1 MMSTFEKKMKAF
13 FILIRPKQYIKN
25 IFIFLPLFFVGQ
37 ITNME
42 LLANASVA
50 FVAFSLS
57 ASAVYIFND
66 YEDIK
71 DDRKHPKKKYRP
83 LAAGLISKNTALL
96 LMFILFIISFTLMAI
111 ISSKALVILSIY
123 VILNILYSLKLK
135 RIALLDVTIIAIGFV
150 LRLFVGSFAYEIP
163 LKIWIVIM
171 TFLLALFLALAKRRD
186 DVQIFKKSGNK
197 MRKSVDGYNL
207 QLIDGSMMVMS
218 AVVIVAYLLYTTSQ
232 EIIEKFQNE
241 NLYLTTLFVIF
252 GLMRY
257 LQITLV
263 EKKSGLPTE
272 TILKDKI
279 MQINLLL
286 WVLSFVWLIYM
297 TPTSYL

>member
-1 MMSTFEKKMKAF
+1 MNGIFTIM
-13 FILIRPKQYIKN
+13 RPKQYIKN

-37 ITNME
+37 VTDIE
-42 LLANASVA
+42 LFVKASLA

-96 LMFILFIISFTLMAI
+96 LMFILFIISFTLMAV
-111 ISSKALVILSIY
+111 ISLKALVILSIY

-135 RIALLDVTIIAIGFV
+135 RIAVLDVTIIAIGFV
-150 LRLFVGSFAYEIP
+150 SRLFVGSFAYEIQ
-163 LKIWIVIM
+163 LTIWIVIM
-171 TFLLALFLALAKRRD
+171 TFLLALFIALAKRRD
-186 DVQIFKKSGNK
+186 DILIFLKSGNK
-197 MRKSVDGYNL
+197 MRKSIDGYNI
-207 QLIDGSMMVMS
+207 QLVDGSMIIMS
-218 AVVIVAYLLYTTSQ
+218 SVVIVAYLLYTTSQ
-232 EIIEKFQNE
+232 EIIEKFQSE

-263 EKKSGLPTE
+263 EKNSGSPTE
-272 TILKDKI
+272 IILKDVI
-279 MQINLLL
+279 MQINLVL
-286 WVLSFVWLIYM
+286 WILSFIWIIYI
-297 TPTSYL
+297 TPISL

>member
-1 MMSTFEKKMKAF
+1 MKNLF
-13 FILIRPKQYIKN
+13 TLLRPKQYIKN

-37 ITNME
+37 VTDIE
-42 LLANASVA
+42 LFVKASLA

-83 LAAGLISKNTALL
+83 LAAGIISKNTALL
-96 LMFILFIISFTLMAI
+96 LMTILFIIGFTLMAV
-111 ISSKALVILSIY
+111 ISLKALVILSIY

-135 RIALLDVTIIAIGFV
+135 RIAVLDVTIIAIGFV
-150 LRLFVGSFAYEIP
+150 SRLFVGSFAYEIQ
-163 LKIWIVIM
+163 LTIWIVIM
-171 TFLLALFLALAKRRD
+171 TFLLALFMALAKRRD
-186 DVQIFKKSGNK
+186 DVLILKKTGSK
-197 MRKSVDGYNL
+197 MRKSIDGYNI
-207 QLIDGSMMVMS
+207 QLVDGSMIIMS
-218 AVVIVAYLLYTTSQ
+218 SVVIVAYLLYTTSQ
-232 EIIEKFQNE
+232 EIIEKFQSE

-263 EKKSGLPTE
+263 EKNSGSPTE
-272 TILKDKI
+272 IILKDAT
-279 MQINLLL
+279 MQINLVL
-286 WVLSFVWLIYM
+286 WMSSFIWIIYI
-297 TPTSYL
+297 TPTNL

>member
-1 MMSTFEKKMKAF
+1 MKHF
-13 FILIRPKQYIKN
+13 VTLLRPKQYIKN
-25 IFIFLPLFFVGQ
+25 IFIFLPLFFMGQ
-37 ITNME
+37 VTDID
-42 LLANASVA
+42 LLVKASLA

-83 LAAGLISKNTALL
+83 LAAGKISKNTALL
-96 LMFILFIISFTLMAI
+96 LMIILFVIGFTLMAV
-111 ISSKALVILSIY
+111 ISLKALVILSIY

-135 RIALLDVTIIAIGFV
+135 RIAVLDVTIIAIGFV
-150 LRLFVGSFAYEIP
+150 SRLFVGSFAYEIQ
-163 LKIWIVIM
+163 LTIWIVIM
-171 TFLLALFLALAKRRD
+171 TFLLALFMALAKRRD
-186 DVQIFKKSGNK
+186 DILIFLKSGRK
-197 MRKSVDGYNL
+197 MRKSIDGYNM
-207 QLIDGSMMVMS
+207 QLVDGSMMVMS

-232 EIIEKFQNE
+232 EIIEKFQSE

-263 EKKSGLPTE
+263 EKNSGSPTE
-272 TILKDKI
+272 IILKDTV
-279 MQINLLL
+279 MQINLVL
-286 WVLSFVWLIYM
+286 WISSFVWIIYM
-297 TPTSYL
+297 TPTFL

>member
-1 MMSTFEKKMKAF
+1 MNGIFT
-13 FILIRPKQYIKN
+13 IIRPKQYIKN
-25 IFIFLPLFFVGQ
+25 TFILLPLFFAGQ

-42 LLANASVA
+42 LLINALMA

-66 YEDIK
+66 YKDIK
-71 DDRKHPKKKYRP
+71 EDRKHPKKKYRP
-83 LAAGLISKNTALL
+83 LASGLISKNVALSLMTIL
-96 LMFILFIISFTLMAI
+96 LIMGFSLMAI
-111 ISSKALVILSIY
+111 ISLEALVILGIY
-123 VILNILYSLKLK
+123 VILNISYSLKLK
-135 RIALLDVTIIAIGFV
+135 RIALLDVIIIAIGFV

-186 DVQIFKKSGNK
+186 DVLIFRKSGNK

-272 TILKDKI
+272 TIFKDKI

-286 WVLSFVWLIYM
+286 WVLSFTWLIYM
-297 TPTSYL
+297 TPTLNL